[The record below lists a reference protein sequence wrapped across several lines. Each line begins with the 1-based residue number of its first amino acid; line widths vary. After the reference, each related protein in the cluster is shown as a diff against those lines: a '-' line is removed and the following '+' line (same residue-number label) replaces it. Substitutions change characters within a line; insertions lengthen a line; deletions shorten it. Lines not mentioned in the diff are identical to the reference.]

1 MRASFAIPLL
11 FTPFKYKGADLV
23 DGGVLNPVP
32 IAPTFG
38 DEAVPAS
45 ELACM
50 SAADSQRRR
59 DYKPSPSLERWKRVV

>member
-11 FTPFKYKGADLV
+11 FTPFKYKGGDLV

-38 DEAVPAS
+38 DETDITIAVNLGAPHRIRKSEAS
-45 ELACM
+45 
-50 SAADSQRRR
+50 
-59 DYKPSPSLERWKRVV
+59 